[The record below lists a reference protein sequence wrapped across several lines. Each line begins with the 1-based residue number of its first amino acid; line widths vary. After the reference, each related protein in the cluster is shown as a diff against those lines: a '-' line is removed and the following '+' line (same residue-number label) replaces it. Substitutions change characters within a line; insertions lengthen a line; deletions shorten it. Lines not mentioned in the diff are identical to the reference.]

1 MEKYTLKVDD
11 GKTQI
16 EETIEIDTEK
26 ETETF
31 EIPSD
36 GDTSPRAAGD
46 VKIVYDF
53 KQVMIWERGIDF
65 CTFANLFPN
74 SSLTCQRFL
83 CACSPILP
91 KYLYHNSPVSYACPQ
106 P

>member
-11 GKTQI
+11 GKKQI
-16 EETIEIDTEK
+16 EETVEIDTEK

-36 GDTSPRAAGD
+36 GDTSPRAPGD

-53 KQVMIWERGIDF
+53 KQVRIWEQGIDF
-65 CTFANLFPN
+65 CAFANLFPN
-74 SSLTCQRFL
+74 CSLTYQRL
-83 CACSPILP
+83 LYACAPILP

>member
-1 MEKYTLKVDD
+1 MAKYTLKVDD

-36 GDTSPRAAGD
+36 GDTSPSAPGD

-53 KQVMIWERGIDF
+53 NQVRIWEQEVDLMR
-65 CTFANLFPN
+65 L
-74 SSLTCQRFL
+74 
-83 CACSPILP
+83 
-91 KYLYHNSPVSYACPQ
+91 
-106 P
+106 